1 MSDFVIIEP
10 EYPRLLEL
18 LLEEAPSFGES
29 EEVARLEPN
38 ERALPSVVGGAFKRY
53 VERLYAQ
60 ADVGTPGSEERLA
73 ETHRAIERL
82 ARSRDLD
89 VVNTLVVDVYEH
101 LDLPERQLED
111 FRSRLGP
118 SSRALYER
126 WIEP

>member
-89 VVNTLVVDVYEH
+89 VVNTLVVDDS
-101 LDLPERQLED
+101 DLLPAEATRALRTRL
-111 FRSRLGP
+111 RSRGNAASGSPAGL
-118 SSRALYER
+118 
-126 WIEP
+126 